1 MSHADSILGHAAS
14 SAVWCATSEIP
25 GSDIFVYWGPFALTL
40 SPTNGV
46 YHPYINF
53 LTDISALLVM

>member
-1 MSHADSILGHAAS
+1 MKGAAS
-14 SAVWCATSEIP
+14 FLVQYNTVPPPPRIP

-53 LTDISALLVM
+53 LKDISALLVM